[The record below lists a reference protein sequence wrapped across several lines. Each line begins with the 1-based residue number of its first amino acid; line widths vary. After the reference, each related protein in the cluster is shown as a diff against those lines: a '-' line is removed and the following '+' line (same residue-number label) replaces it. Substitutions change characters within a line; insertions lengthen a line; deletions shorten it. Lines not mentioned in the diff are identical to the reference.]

1 MLIVPFAKSMNWKK
15 PPVITIL
22 LVVVNTLLFS
32 FWQVNDEKLAY
43 DASQYYMASS
53 LPKIELPKYE
63 AFLRQQN
70 RLEEANEMVHM
81 QQGHAARVMLWQL
94 QHDASFLQL
103 IQDKNLLKAD
113 DPKRPLWL
121 KERRIFDAKFNDI
134 TTESH
139 AFKPAFPEISDAFSH
154 MFMHGSI
161 MHLIGNMVFLLIVG
175 LVVERLLGSPLYLLV
190 YLVGGLAALAFFT
203 LGNLNSAVPLLG
215 ASGAI
220 AALMGLYAALFG
232 ARKIPFFYS
241 IGFYFDCIR
250 APAWILLLAW
260 LGNEVFQ
267 FFTNTMSNVAYLAH
281 FGGLIAGG
289 FMGYIITHFQIIDKA
304 DLEIEE
310 EQALSPAWSQ
320 PYCHAMSLL
329 GKMETLKA
337 SKEFSRLQKQ
347 HPNEPDILMQ
357 FYNSSKYQPESS
369 EYHQSSM
376 LALGET
382 GQTILP
388 AKQIQKVF
396 VEYLKLAQ
404 PKPILNRKLLHQV
417 GKHFLR
423 NQFLEEAQHVVK
435 VLIHNDGKSEN
446 TAHLAVSLARMLHQK
461 QEFSM
466 AKKLLNWVLYHHHDS
481 NMAIQ
486 ARTIIQALDKA

>member
-1 MLIVPFAKSMNWKK
+1 MNWKK

-113 DPKRPLWL
+113 DPKRSLWL

-250 APAWILLLAW
+250 
-260 LGNEVFQ
+260 
-267 FFTNTMSNVAYLAH
+267 
-281 FGGLIAGG
+281 
-289 FMGYIITHFQIIDKA
+289 
-304 DLEIEE
+304 
-310 EQALSPAWSQ
+310 
-320 PYCHAMSLL
+320 
-329 GKMETLKA
+329 
-337 SKEFSRLQKQ
+337 
-347 HPNEPDILMQ
+347 
-357 FYNSSKYQPESS
+357 
-369 EYHQSSM
+369 
-376 LALGET
+376 
-382 GQTILP
+382 
-388 AKQIQKVF
+388 
-396 VEYLKLAQ
+396 
-404 PKPILNRKLLHQV
+404 
-417 GKHFLR
+417 
-423 NQFLEEAQHVVK
+423 
-435 VLIHNDGKSEN
+435 
-446 TAHLAVSLARMLHQK
+446 
-461 QEFSM
+461 
-466 AKKLLNWVLYHHHDS
+466 
-481 NMAIQ
+481 
-486 ARTIIQALDKA
+486 